1 MLNVKNLYQVY
12 KKLKNKSSTR
22 GALALKISDTK
33 ISFDKKG
40 TPLEVQKTKQLESHQ
55 IIEELMILAN
65 VCAAEELQ
73 KYSSDNPYRIHE
85 RPKPEKIL
93 SLINSIGSPYDK
105 LLKNNNVT
113 GNLFNKIIKQSSDC
127 LLYTSDAADDC

>member
-1 MLNVKNLYQVY
+1 MCIRDRVY

-33 ISFDKKG
+33 ILLHKKAK
-40 TPLEVQKTKQLESHQ
+40 PLAVEKSKQLESHQ

-65 VCAAEELQ
+65 ECAAEELQ

-93 SLINSIGSPYDK
+93 SLISCEI
-105 LLKNNNVT
+105 T
-113 GNLFNKIIKQSSDC
+113 GPN
-127 LLYTSDAADDC
+127 